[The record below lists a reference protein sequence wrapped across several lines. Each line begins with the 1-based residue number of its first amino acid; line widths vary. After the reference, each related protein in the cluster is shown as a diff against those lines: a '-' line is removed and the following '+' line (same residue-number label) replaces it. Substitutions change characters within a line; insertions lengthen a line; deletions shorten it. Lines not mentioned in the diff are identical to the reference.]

1 MKGIESNYYFFF
13 FFSSNLAWNG
23 KDKGWPTFLFLQKET
38 NQRHT
43 EMIEVAHNLTAI
55 DGISH
60 RGGHHRPMGKMLR
73 CREDT
78 KQGNEHMTSWRSHIL
93 A

>member
-1 MKGIESNYYFFF
+1 
-13 FFSSNLAWNG
+13 
-23 KDKGWPTFLFLQKET
+23 
-38 NQRHT
+38 
-43 EMIEVAHNLTAI
+43 MIEVAHNLTAI

-60 RGGHHRPMGKMLR
+60 RGGHHRAMGKMLR
-73 CREDT
+73 CREDI